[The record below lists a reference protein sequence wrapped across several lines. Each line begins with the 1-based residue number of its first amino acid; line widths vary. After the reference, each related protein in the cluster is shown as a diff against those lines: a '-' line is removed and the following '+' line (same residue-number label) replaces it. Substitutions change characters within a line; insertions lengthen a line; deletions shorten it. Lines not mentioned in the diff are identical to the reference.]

1 MLMRTLLSIDPPAET
16 ATSDTGWVI
25 GTYSEDRPFVVSDSG
40 VIHNG
45 FQGFIE
51 SVELGDWMYELLM
64 QADTVVCEDYVVFN
78 SFGDPSPLKSIGVVQ
93 YLRPDAHLQAPSG
106 KNTLVPNKFLKA
118 KGLWESKAHHN
129 DDREAARHA
138 YYWLARNR
146 HKPTLEE
153 LLPME

>member
-1 MLMRTLLSIDPPAET
+1 MNTLLSIDPA
-16 ATSDTGWVI
+16 ADQHNSDTGWVL
-25 GTYSEDRPFVVSDSG
+25 GVYGEDTPFIVTDSG

-51 SVELGDWMYELLM
+51 SVEEGGYIWSFLI

-78 SFGDPSPLKSIGVVQ
+78 SFGDPSPLKTIGVVQ
-93 YLRPDAHLQAPSG
+93 YLRPDVHLQVPAG
-106 KNTLVPNKFLKA
+106 KNTLVPNEFLKA

-138 YYWLARNR
+138 YYWLARTR

-153 LLPME
+153 LLPNG